1 MLHEQKF
8 QSQKKSFNKFQSKE
22 RFYQRVL
29 IKLDSLI
36 FTFGQ
41 WYEEEYFFQLGLRG
55 CQPTSLSN
63 ESLGQLF
70 NIHVK
75 LHPDFQ

>member
-41 WYEEEYFFQLGLRG
+41 WYEEEYFFSARAPWL
-55 CQPTSLSN
+55 PA
-63 ESLGQLF
+63 
-70 NIHVK
+70 NILK
-75 LHPDFQ
+75 